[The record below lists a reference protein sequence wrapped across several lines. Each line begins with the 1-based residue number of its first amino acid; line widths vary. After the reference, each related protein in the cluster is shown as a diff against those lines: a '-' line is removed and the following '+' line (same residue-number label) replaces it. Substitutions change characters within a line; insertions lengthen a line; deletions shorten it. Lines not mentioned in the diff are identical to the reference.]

1 MLMARS
7 GEARL
12 RMGDSMYATARA
24 LVIASIL
31 EHDPSASPAA
41 LRQAVFTR
49 FYGHELDAPTCE
61 RILAR
66 LADGP
71 AAGDPGQP
79 QRGRQAPVDWDDLE
93 LALTWHDD
101 ELLSVL
107 DLRTGNVRHGQR
119 YGFADEAED
128 FELSEAE
135 VDAGESEGY
144 LVRIEPLASSV
155 EWGWM
160 AAFAESVRDARLRA
174 LLDVALGGRGAF
186 RRFKDVLARH
196 PAERERWFR
205 FRDERLRAAV
215 REWLAEHGIQPTTKP
230 MERNR

>member
-31 EHDPSASPAA
+31 EHDPSASRAA

-49 FYGHELDAPTCE
+49 FYGHELDAATCE

-71 AAGDPGQP
+71 PADDPGEP
-79 QRGRQAPVDWDDLE
+79 PRGRQAPVDWDDLE

-101 ELLSVL
+101 ESFSVL
-107 DLRTGNVRHGQR
+107 DLRTGNVRHCQWHA
-119 YGFADEAED
+119 FSDEAED

-135 VDAGESEGY
+135 VDAGEAEGY

-155 EWGWM
+155 EWRWM

-186 RRFKDVLARH
+186 RRFKDVLAGR

-215 REWLAEHGIQPTTKP
+215 REWLAEHGIQPTTEP